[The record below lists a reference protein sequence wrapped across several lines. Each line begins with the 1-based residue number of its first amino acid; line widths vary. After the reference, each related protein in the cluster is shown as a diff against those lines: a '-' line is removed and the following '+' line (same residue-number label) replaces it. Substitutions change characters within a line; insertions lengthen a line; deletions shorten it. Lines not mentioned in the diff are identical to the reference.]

1 MGSGAPIYPER
12 TEGFLGAKHF
22 STLYFTS
29 MLRLPS
35 ALERRL
41 SEIFPKIRDREQF
54 VKETLEE
61 ALVKYAPEMN
71 EEKSTIRV
79 GGTLH
84 LFSDGGSRGNP
95 GQAAI
100 GWIIEDPIRGEVLK
114 EGNER
119 IGVETNNVAEYR
131 ALIEGLKAAQSFH
144 PNRLICHLDSE
155 LVVKQVNGEY
165 RVKMPTLQAFFDE
178 IKRIADELPDVLFVY
193 IPREDNYRAD
203 ALVNRALDELPAP
216 SFNANRPA
224 QIAQASLFAQRPI
237 ERPGDI
243 YRESVHKPRI

>member
-1 MGSGAPIYPER
+1 
-12 TEGFLGAKHF
+12 
-22 STLYFTS
+22 

-41 SEIFPKIRDREQF
+41 SEIFPKIRDRELF
-54 VKETLEE
+54 VTETLEE
-61 ALVKYAPEMN
+61 ALVKYEPKIN
-71 EEKSTIRV
+71 EEENTMRV

-114 EGNER
+114 EGNQR

-131 ALIEGLKAAQSFH
+131 ALIEGLKAAEQFH

-165 RVKMPTLQAFFDE
+165 RVKMPALQIFFDE
-178 IKRIADELPDVLFVY
+178 IKRLTDELPDVLFVH

-224 QIAQASLFAQRPI
+224 PIAQASLFAKRSV

-243 YRESVHKPRI
+243 YRQSVQRPSK

>member
-1 MGSGAPIYPER
+1 
-12 TEGFLGAKHF
+12 
-22 STLYFTS
+22 
-29 MLRLPS
+29 MLRLPA
-35 ALERRL
+35 ALEQRL
-41 SEIFPKIRDREQF
+41 SELFPKIRDREQF
-54 VKETLEE
+54 VKEALET
-61 ALVKYAPEMN
+61 ALQDYEPAN
-71 EEKSTIRV
+71 ETQKEHQMV

-131 ALIEGLKAAQSFH
+131 ALIEGLKAAAAFH

-155 LVVKQVNGEY
+155 LVVKQLNGEY
-165 RVKMPTLQAFFDE
+165 KVKMPALQVFFDE
-178 IKRIADELPDVLFVY
+178 IKRIADELPDVVFTH

-203 ALVNRALDELPAP
+203 ALVNKALDELPAP
-216 SFNANRPA
+216 SFNANRPTPSR
-224 QIAQASLFAQRPI
+224 QTLFNQRPV
-237 ERPGDI
+237 ERPGDV
-243 YRESVHKPRI
+243 YRQSNR

>member
-1 MGSGAPIYPER
+1 
-12 TEGFLGAKHF
+12 
-22 STLYFTS
+22 

-35 ALERRL
+35 SLERRL
-41 SEIFPKIRDREQF
+41 AEIFPKIRDREQF

-61 ALVKYAPEMN
+61 GLAKYEPQTD
-71 EEKSTIRV
+71 EESSGVMV

-114 EGNER
+114 QGNER

-131 ALIEGLKAAQSFH
+131 ALIAGLKAAEQFH
-144 PNRLICHLDSE
+144 PNRLVCHLDSE
-155 LVVKQVNGEY
+155 LVVKQLNGEY
-165 RVKMPTLQAFFDE
+165 KVKMEALQVFFDE
-178 IKRIADELPDVLFVY
+178 IKRLAAELPDVVFTH

-203 ALVNRALDELPAP
+203 ALVNKALDELPAP
-216 SFNANRPA
+216 AFNPNRPMSS
-224 QIAQASLFAQRPI
+224 QQNLFAQRPLPSH
-237 ERPGDI
+237 ERPGDV
-243 YRESVHKPRI
+243 YRESVRRSGI